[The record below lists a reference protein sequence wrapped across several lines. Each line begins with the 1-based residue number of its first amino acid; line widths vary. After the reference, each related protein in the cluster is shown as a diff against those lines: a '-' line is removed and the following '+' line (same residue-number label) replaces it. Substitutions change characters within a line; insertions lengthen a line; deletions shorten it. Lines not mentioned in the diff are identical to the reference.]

1 MRRFAVSPCTV
12 TRGETIRPAVTQG
25 ELKAEKRLHCV
36 RSDRKSS
43 TKALQNDLR
52 WTTGVH
58 LPDQTVRERLLLN
71 QFSTFCIC
79 VCIQRMGEY
88 LHQPC
93 SHMLGGNQD
102 GLGKGWGAGGA
113 ITSHFHRHLF
123 IWPCKTESPT
133 LLWICWPA
141 TPEALQL
148 PVCIPL
154 YIRNVTTSTLIVF
167 HFQTHILLCHCSHSN
182 TVLTLKKRVFWIH
195 CPALKLLSYDPSV
208 MQG

>member
-1 MRRFAVSPCTV
+1 MQSHKRRNHKISCY
-12 TRGETIRPAVTQG
+12 TRRAEGWEKAPLCEERQEELHQSFTEWPAVDYWR
-25 ELKAEKRLHCV
+25 A
-36 RSDRKSS
+36 RSWSNCQKG
-43 TKALQNDLR
+43 T
-52 WTTGVH
+52 
-58 LPDQTVRERLLLN
+58 PPEN
-71 QFSTFCIC
+71 QLSTFCIC

-102 GLGKGWGAGGA
+102 GLGKGWGSGGA

-133 LLWICWPA
+133 LLWIWWPA

-154 YIRNVTTSTLIVF
+154 YIRMWLMVF
-167 HFQTHILLCHCSHSN
+167 HFQTHILLRHCSHSN
-182 TVLTLKKRVFWIH
+182 TVLTLKIKEFSGITAQRYNSCLITQV
-195 CPALKLLSYDPSV
+195 
-208 MQG
+208 